1 MAHTAH
7 SDPEQVIERFDSE
20 EQIQQKA
27 NELTELIKSSKHF
40 IAFTGAGISTSA
52 GIPDFRGPEG
62 AWTLKAQGKV
72 RKTKTIST
80 TQAIPTATHM
90 SLLELQKQGYL
101 KFLISQ
107 NCDGLH
113 RRSGFPPD
121 KIAELHGN
129 SNLELCSQCGKEF
142 LRDFSA
148 TSSYRYDVHDH
159 RTGRNCTECGGE
171 LVDSIINFGESL
183 PEHAIK
189 TGFSNAE
196 QSDLCLVLGSSLTVR
211 PACDMPKTVGKK
223 KQCNL
228 VICNLQNTP
237 LDSYSSLRVYSKTDQ
252 LMQLVMKNLNLTIPP
267 FILHRCVKIEV
278 EVSGNTSNL
287 KINAVDSDGSPYT
300 LFPGITVNGE
310 RLEKEPFEHSCTG
323 VNEAEVV
330 LYFMGHY
337 NEPPV
342 KLNVPLKE
350 NLKQFYV
357 MGYNPMNGHWDVQ
370 NKGEHMEFIK
380 VARRVPTELQ
390 KIPAKI
396 QQKPK
401 INQATGFS
409 VHPKED
415 CPHFG
420 SQIKMN
426 IASLLNDQF
435 NKNTCH
441 TCKDQTENWMCLNCG
456 ETFCSRYVKGDAKQH
471 FKDSG
476 HTVAISFSDIS
487 IWCYSCDDYITHPL
501 LTGIIQQLQKAKFG

>member
-1 MAHTAH
+1 MAYTAH
-7 SDPEQVIERFDSE
+7 SDPNQVIERFDSE
-20 EQIQQKA
+20 EELIQKA

-62 AWTLKAQGKV
+62 VWTLKAQGKT
-72 RKTKTIST
+72 RKAKSIST
-80 TQAIPTATHM
+80 TQAIPTTTHM
-90 SLLELQKQGYL
+90 ALIELQKQGYL

-129 SNLELCSQCGKEF
+129 SNLELCSRCGKEF
-142 LRDFSA
+142 LRDYSA

-196 QSDLCLVLGSSLTVR
+196 QADLCLVLGSSLTVR
-211 PACDMPKTVGKK
+211 PACDMPKAVGKK
-223 KQCNL
+223 KGCNL

-237 LDSYSSLRVYSKTDQ
+237 LDNYSSLRIYSKTDQ
-252 LMQLVMKNLNLTIPP
+252 IMQLVMKNLNLTVPP
-267 FILHRCVKIEV
+267 FILYRCVKVEV
-278 EVSGNTSNL
+278 EKNQNTPKL
-287 KINAVDSDGSPYT
+287 KISALDSDGSPYS
-300 LFPGITVNGE
+300 LFPGISINGE
-310 RLEKEPFEHSCTG
+310 KFDSEPFEQTVSNAT
-323 VNEAEVV
+323 EAEVI

-342 KLNVPLKE
+342 KLIVPLTD
-350 NLKQFYV
+350 NMQCFYK
-357 MGYNPMNGHWDVQ
+357 MGYNPMTGKWDVE
-370 NKGEHMEFIK
+370 NKGSNMEFVK
-380 VARRVPTELQ
+380 VIRRVPTELQ
-390 KIPAKI
+390 RIPPNI

-426 IASLLNDQF
+426 IASVLNQKF
-435 NKNTCH
+435 AQNTCH
-441 TCKDQTENWMCLNCG
+441 TCQDQSENWLCLNCG
-456 ETFCSRYVKGDAKQH
+456 ETFCSRYVNGDAKKH
-471 FKDSG
+471 FKDSE
-476 HTVAISFSDIS
+476 HSVAISFSDIS